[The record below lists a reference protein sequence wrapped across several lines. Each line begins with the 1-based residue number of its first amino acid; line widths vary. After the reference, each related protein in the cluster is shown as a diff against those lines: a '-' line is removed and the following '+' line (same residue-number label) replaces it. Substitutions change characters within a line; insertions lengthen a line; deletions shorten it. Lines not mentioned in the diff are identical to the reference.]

1 MEANALRIITQPT
14 ADIDLPNVRG
24 RYRFATPLAG
34 LTWFQVG
41 GPAKILYQPKD
52 TADLQHFL
60 ANRPDLP
67 SDLPCFVL
75 GAGSNLLVRDGGYAG
90 IIIKL
95 GRDFAQMVIENE
107 QLIVGAAALDR
118 TTAMF
123 AMQHSFSGVE
133 FLVTIPGSIGGA
145 VAMNAGCYGVE
156 IKDVL
161 NWVEIV
167 DASGKLHRLFTA
179 ELKLSYRNAVLPQG
193 CVIVRASFKVRQA
206 SAMTIQ
212 QTMQR
217 GLQLR
222 EDSQPTKGR
231 TGGST
236 FKNPVNHHLDPLKA
250 KEIKAWELIDQ
261 AKCRGLTIGAA
272 QMSHKHCNF
281 MLNTGGASAHDL
293 ECLGELVRQKVK
305 AFSGHELVWE
315 IIRIGAQELS

>member
-1 MEANALRIITQPT
+1 MEAIKLKKIAQPT
-14 ADIDLPNVRG
+14 LALLPNVRG
-24 RYRFATPLAG
+24 RYSFATPLAS

-41 GPAKILYQPKD
+41 GPADVLYKPED

-60 ANRPDLP
+60 ANRQ
-67 SDLPCFVL
+67 DLPCFVL
-75 GAGSNLLVRDGGYAG
+75 GAGSNLLVRDGGYNG
-90 IIIKL
+90 TVIKL
-95 GRDFAQMVIENE
+95 GRGFAQMVIQNDE
-107 QLIVGAAALDR
+107 LIAGAAALDR
-118 TTAMF
+118 TVAMF

-133 FLVTIPGSIGGA
+133 FLVTIPGSVGGA

-167 DASGKLHRLFTA
+167 DAHGKLHRLLPG
-179 ELKLSYRNAVLPQG
+179 ELKLSYRKAVLPYG
-193 CVIVRASFKVRQA
+193 CVIVRASFKVHQA
-206 SAMTIQ
+206 NAIDIQ
-212 QTMQR
+212 QNMQR

-222 EDSQPTKGR
+222 EDSQPATGR

-236 FKNPVNHHLDPLKA
+236 FKNPANHNAGEL
-250 KEIKAWELIDQ
+250 KAWELIDQ

-272 QMSHKHCNF
+272 QMSEKHCNF

-305 AFSGHELVWE
+305 AFSGHDLMWE
-315 IIRIGAQELS
+315 IIRIGVTVVSQKSNYSNL